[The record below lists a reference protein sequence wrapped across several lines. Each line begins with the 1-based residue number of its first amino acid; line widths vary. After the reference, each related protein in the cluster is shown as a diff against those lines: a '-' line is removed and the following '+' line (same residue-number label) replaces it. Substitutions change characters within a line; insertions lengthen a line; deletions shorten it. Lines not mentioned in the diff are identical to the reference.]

1 MIGIIISIICNAIG
15 LYIVASFIPGITVDS
30 TTTLII
36 AAIVI
41 GLVNSFLKPILQV
54 ISLPISILTL
64 GLFALVINAFCLGIA
79 AFLVPGFHID
89 GIITAIIAALALSII
104 STILGMIAKSLDKA
118 V

>member
-15 LYIVASFIPGITVDS
+15 LYIVAGFVPGITVDS

-36 AAIVI
+36 AAVVI
-41 GLVNSFLKPILQV
+41 GLVNAFLKPILQI
-54 ISLPISILTL
+54 ISLPISIITL

-89 GIITAIIAALALSII
+89 GILTAIIAALILSII
-104 STILGMIAKSLDKA
+104 STVLGMIAKSLDKA